1 MDRLQRIN
9 VNYLFSGRSSLLY
22 EYELQEANLTSTV
35 TTLDTQISDTKQL
48 KQKKII
54 GVGNVG
60 KNPHQASY
68 VLYNP
73 YNGQLKLQSI
83 EY

>member
-1 MDRLQRIN
+1 MN

-22 EYELQEANLTSTV
+22 EYQLQQASLTTTV
-35 TTLDTQISDTKQL
+35 ITLDTQASDTREV

-60 KNPHQASY
+60 KYAHRATY
-68 VLYNP
+68 TLYNP
-73 YNGQLKLQSI
+73 HNDQLKLQSI
-83 EY
+83 KY

>member
-1 MDRLQRIN
+1 MSI
-9 VNYLFSGRSSLLY
+9 Y
-22 EYELQEANLTSTV
+22 EYELQQASLTSTV
-35 TTLDTQISDTKQL
+35 TTLDNQVSDTRQV

-68 VLYNP
+68 VIYNP

-83 EY
+83 KY